1 MLRVVLE
8 VESPGDV
15 LHRVFP
21 NGKLGGLTI
30 DGALPAALGEPVEV
44 DVRVRSPRRTFTVR
58 GQLAWVRHKGVR
70 ALKECFGIDFSEA
83 DEASTARLLAFARN
97 ELEGEAM
104 RAELRQLVDLPVSLL
119 HQGKRRK
126 EFLADLSAGGA
137 FVRSADPLLP
147 GEAVTLQLRPP
158 LALALLP
165 LSLKG
170 RVAWV
175 RRTGAAPGMG
185 IEFAVD
191 DLGSNARLIRLLGKL
206 PKTR

>member
-21 NGKLGGLTI
+21 NGKLGGLTV
-30 DGALPAALGEPVEV
+30 DGSMPAALGEPVEI
-44 DVRVRSPRRTFTVR
+44 DVRVRSPRRSFIVR
-58 GQLAWVRHKGVR
+58 GQLAWVRHKGGR
-70 ALKECFGIDFSEA
+70 TLKECFGIDFSEA
-83 DEASTARLLAFARN
+83 DEAGTTRLLAFARH

-104 RAELRQLVDLPVSLL
+104 RAEVRQLVDLPVSLI
-119 HQGKRRK
+119 HQGKARK

-137 FVRSADPLLP
+137 FVRSADPLMP
-147 GEAVTLQLRPP
+147 GETVTLQLRPSLT
-158 LALALLP
+158 LAMLP
-165 LSLKG
+165 LKLKG

-175 RRTGAAPGMG
+175 RRTGTAPGMG

-191 DLGSNARLIRLLGKL
+191 DLGSNARLLKLLGKL
-206 PKTR
+206 PGRK